1 MELHLYQRNLD
12 DIRLLFKH
20 RKITESEI
28 TRCYQNVIII
38 VRIFISVSDV
48 KFECLEFILRL
59 FCEGMRGINAI

>member
-12 DIRLLFKH
+12 DIRLLFTH

-38 VRIFISVSDV
+38 VRIFTSVSDV
-48 KFECLEFILRL
+48 NLECLGFILRL